1 MEMLVWLKK
10 KKRETKNKLTKQQKM
25 NFVSEELMKGLK
37 MQALE
42 NWCAIIFFA
51 LTSTVCIF
59 ALSSFIWRF
68 LYGLEMTVF
77 YSVWFIAD

>member
-1 MEMLVWLKK
+1 MYDTIVEVLSHNGNVGVVKK
-10 KKRETKNKLTKQQKM
+10 KKKETKNKPTKQQKM

-42 NWCAIIFFA
+42 NWCAIIFFFA

-59 ALSSFIWRF
+59 ALSSFI
-68 LYGLEMTVF
+68 
-77 YSVWFIAD
+77 